1 MAKAKKHKAKALT
14 KNKKSTRKNGPRL
27 STVGATSKSIKD
39 SLMLSLDKKVWPVER
54 DVLFRPDRLKYV
66 RKLVSAEGCVFCDAE
81 RVGVGFESL
90 VLHQTKLS
98 MVVLNKFP
106 YNPGHVLVI
115 PRRHCG
121 DILELTDAEYTD
133 LQELV
138 RKAFHALTRA
148 FTPGGINLGLNHGAV
163 AGAGIPGH
171 LHYHLVPRWTGDLNF
186 FPLIAE
192 TKAIPTS
199 LEASYNSLLEA
210 FR

>member
-1 MAKAKKHKAKALT
+1 MAVRKKKATATLKKKKKGLPKKTLAK
-14 KNKKSTRKNGPRL
+14 S
-27 STVGATSKSIKD
+27 D
-39 SLMLSLDKKVWPVER
+39 SLQISLGKKIWPVER

-81 RVGVGFESL
+81 QVGVSFESL

-98 MVVLNKFP
+98 MVVMNKFP
-106 YNPGHVLVI
+106 YNPGHILVI

-121 DILELTDAEYTD
+121 DILELTMDEYND
-133 LQELV
+133 LQALIRLSFEAIT
-138 RKAFHALTRA
+138 KAFK
-148 FTPGGINLGLNHGAV
+148 PGGINLGLNHGAV

-199 LEASYNSLLEA
+199 LEASYNTLLEA